1 MFPGIRRRKV
11 ISFLVSGNGMLFATV
26 VKSISTGYI
35 KAKIGCVVTDNQQA
49 RVIHRASALGVPC
62 YIMDPA
68 ICNSKEEYDEK
79 LIKIFEDF
87 KSELIVTAGY
97 LRLLTPLFITK
108 YRNQIINVHPS
119 LLPSFPGLKSQMQAL
134 EYGVIVSGCTTHF
147 IDDGIDS
154 GPIIMQSPVWI
165 SGSDTVDSLSA
176 KILSEESKILSDSV
190 RLYCEEKIKFAGRRI
205 TIIC

>member
-1 MFPGIRRRKV
+1 
-11 ISFLVSGNGMLFATV
+11 
-26 VKSISTGYI
+26 
-35 KAKIGCVVTDNQQA
+35 
-49 RVIHRASALGVPC
+49 
-62 YIMDPA
+62 MDPA